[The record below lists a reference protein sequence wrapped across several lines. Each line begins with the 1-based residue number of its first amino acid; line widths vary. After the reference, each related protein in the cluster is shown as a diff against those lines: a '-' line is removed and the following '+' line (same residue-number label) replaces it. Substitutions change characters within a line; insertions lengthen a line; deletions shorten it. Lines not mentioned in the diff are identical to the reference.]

1 MAKSKEIDMLEQ
13 WRTNLASFVKGLD
26 KTRIHVIDFGI
37 DYKTRV
43 VSSGRKELFYRWK
56 TTTGTYYIQTDGF
69 KWFDIYLREHLKSLS
84 TISTHMLCRVTK
96 LQGHPVSLL
105 LDDYFYYER
114 DYLSKDY
121 LQNINTYEMML
132 IEGEDVIPFDRKC
145 YFKEFID
152 LGGIIQHRQCFS
164 IVPDISRV
172 CYGSYIMEAE
182 KTTNY
187 SDSAATEAEKGVLW
201 DETFI
206 SFLQQYVVVPVAAR
220 RPDFMGTTILY
231 DEQEELEWGHKSIVV
246 MYEFVDEGMYLYLIK
261 EETVFG
267 AYLEREKGGNC
278 FVEFVEAV
286 RQEAEI
292 IGGLI
297 EPWSWGIGMEECSP
311 GK

>member
-1 MAKSKEIDMLEQ
+1 M
-13 WRTNLASFVKGLD
+13 
-26 KTRIHVIDFGI
+26 
-37 DYKTRV
+37 
-43 VSSGRKELFYRWK
+43 
-56 TTTGTYYIQTDGF
+56 
-69 KWFDIYLREHLKSLS
+69 KSLS
-84 TISTHMLCRVTK
+84 TIATHLSCRVTK

-114 DYLSKDY
+114 DDLSKDY
-121 LQNINTYEMML
+121 LRNINTYEMML
-132 IEGEDVIPFDRKC
+132 IEGEGEDVIPLDRKC

-187 SDSAATEAEKGVLW
+187 YSDSSTEADKGVLW
-201 DETFI
+201 DESFI

-231 DEQEELEWGHKSIVV
+231 DEQEKLEWGHKSIVV
-246 MYEFVDEGMYLYLIK
+246 MYLYLLK

-267 AYLEREKGGNC
+267 AYLEREKGGSC
-278 FVEFVEAV
+278 FMEFVEAV
-286 RQEAEI
+286 RKEAEI

-297 EPWSWGIGMEECSP
+297 EPWSWEVGVEDFSP